1 MFCGLR
7 SRWEMLRSWR
17 NFRAQAGWADGH
29 VAGGTPPQPYPPPP
43 KKSPGRM
50 PNGVSPGARQGT
62 LTELL
67 QEDAR
72 HLLGEDPAHP
82 DEAGE
87 VPPSAELHDQVD
99 VVAVPLRGKWTPS
112 RHPGRSHRV
121 SLPHKVRLDRFAQL
135 LARNPTDTPLGS
147 QDGPQDLSWTSAG
160 SAPPTRE
167 APSPTWKSLSST
179 MCGWRMVFRISISV
193 SRFSTDARLR
203 LLLLTHLTA
212 TTSRVS
218 LCQGGSQPW
227 SPSPTPNK
235 PTWGSFP
242 SLLGGGKGGSR
253 LGRRGKESL
262 TRG

>member
-1 MFCGLR
+1 
-7 SRWEMLRSWR
+7 MLRSWR

-121 SLPHKVRLDRFAQL
+121 SHPHKVRLDRFAQL

-147 QDGPQDLSWTSAG
+147 QDGPQDLSWTSPPDPG
-160 SAPPTRE
+160 SPQPHLEVLELHDVRVADGLQDLDLRQQVFHRCPVE
-167 APSPTWKSLSST
+167 APLAHALD
-179 MCGWRMVFRISISV
+179 GH
-193 SRFSTDARLR
+193 
-203 LLLLTHLTA
+203 HLT
-212 TTSRVS
+212 RVP
-218 LCQGGSQPW
+218 LPRG
-227 SPSPTPNK
+227 K
-235 PTWGSFP
+235 PTLEPLPHPKQANLGVLPQSA
-242 SLLGGGKGGSR
+242 GGGEGGVPTGEEGERIADKGV
-253 LGRRGKESL
+253 
-262 TRG
+262 TAPV